1 MRVCRW
7 QDRDHGEKKHAS
19 MFTDLMVAKAN
30 KWKINIYL
38 HVSFSTYIR
47 LTVHVALIYDPWTK
61 LSSFHSIKCLTIWI
75 RSGGFCPCYASPL
88 AAHLD
93 PFHLL
98 LLSAGREKLTCMPQ
112 QKSKN
117 CKWIWLEE
125 GVEEWAK
132 KSVIGEEMLNCLYII
147 TSN

>member
-1 MRVCRW
+1 MIHEQNYQVFI
-7 QDRDHGEKKHAS
+7 QLNALLSEL
-19 MFTDLMVAKAN
+19 DLVG
-30 KWKINIYL
+30 
-38 HVSFSTYIR
+38 F
-47 LTVHVALIYDPWTK
+47 VHVML
-61 LSSFHSIKCLTIWI
+61 
-75 RSGGFCPCYASPL
+75 
-88 AAHLD
+88 
-93 PFHLL
+93 HLL
-98 LLSAGREKLTCMPQ
+98 QHTWIHFICYSVSAGREKLTCMPQ